1 MRLGGRLNDF
11 QKLLALRD
19 SIVISGQNANVHIET
34 ARGFLRGNCLLDLIV
49 VRVVRERY
57 EESQALHGNALTRII
72 ARLVITR
79 QVTMVTGAGNAIFVG
94 CWAYPRRSG
103 NHEGHEGTRR
113 NTGSFTFGILR
124 VLVLRVR
131 RLVSKKEGAS
141 RYSGRLTVSDE
152 LFGEDQVSGASDGTL
167 PE

>member
-1 MRLGGRLNDF
+1 MRYSWRLLGVSA
-11 QKLLALRD
+11 QIWK
-19 SIVISGQNANVHIET
+19 
-34 ARGFLRGNCLLDLIV
+34 
-49 VRVVRERY
+49 
-57 EESQALHGNALTRII
+57 
-72 ARLVITR
+72 
-79 QVTMVTGAGNAIFVG
+79 
-94 CWAYPRRSG
+94 PRR
-103 NHEGHEGTRR
+103 TRKR
-113 NTGSFTFGILR
+113 TKEDRIVNFGILR